1 MAMAKY
7 IVLACL
13 LVFLALGARGDAGFE
28 PQEPQIETCPG
39 SDLVKELEDLKSKAS
54 SLESMIEEKKSALR
68 EKEALVAEREKL
80 LEEKSKAVT
89 ILQSEIESI
98 QKKGAGA
105 LEAETTKAY
114 ARVKELEKQVEKLEE
129 VLREQKQRQ
138 QSLELHASKAENQAK
153 EYSDKSKKMEKL
165 EEVLREQKQ
174 RQQSLELQASKAE
187 NQAKEFSDKNM
198 KLQEVVTEQKARM
211 QKVEQALQFAEA
223 TMLKYQSEAK
233 MKAEQLMEVHGA
245 WLPHWL
251 AVRLAKF
258 QAYAAEH
265 WAKSV
270 MPAINVVLEK
280 ASEKASIAHNWA
292 RPHLETA
299 KTHWSPAL
307 KKQWQQA
314 MVSLAPHVET
324 VKSKAIEGY
333 EVSRDTIKPHL
344 VKAHESLSPHVQT
357 VKDLCG
363 PYIDQVVAASQPHI
377 EKVVAASQPHIEK
390 ATVILQPY
398 TKPIAN
404 VYGRFLTTATKYHRQ
419 LQRSVRQTLKK
430 YELTAALATKELVWF
445 MASALLALPVFGILM
460 AYSAVFS
467 SGKKA
472 RKPGRNNPTGHV
484 HKKHK
489 RRHIDK

>member
-7 IVLACL
+7 IVLVCL
-13 LVFLALGARGDAGFE
+13 LGFLALGACGDAGLE
-28 PQEPQIETCPG
+28 PQEPQIETSPV

-68 EKEALVAEREKL
+68 EKESLVAEREKL

-89 ILQSEIESI
+89 ILQKEIEAI
-98 QKKGAGA
+98 QKKGAGV

-114 ARVKELEKQVEKLEE
+114 ARVKELEIQVEKLEE
-129 VLREQKQRQ
+129 VLRKQKQRQ
-138 QSLELHASKAENQAK
+138 QSLES
-153 EYSDKSKKMEKL
+153 
-165 EEVLREQKQ
+165 
-174 RQQSLELQASKAE
+174 QASKADI
-187 NQAKEFSDKNM
+187 QAKEFSDKN
-198 KLQEVVTEQKARM
+198 KRLQEVVTEQKARL
-211 QKVEQALQFAEA
+211 QKVEQALQLAEA
-223 TMLKYQSEAK
+223 TMLKAQAEAK
-233 MKAEQLMEVHGA
+233 IKAEKLMEVHGA

-265 WAKSV
+265 WAKSA

-280 ASEKASIAHNWA
+280 ASEKVTIAQDWA

-299 KTHWSPAL
+299 KTRWSPAL

-314 MVSLAPHVET
+314 TVSLAPHLEAL
-324 VKSKAIEGY
+324 KSKAIEGY
-333 EVSRDTIKPHL
+333 EVSRDTIKPLL

-357 VKDLCG
+357 AKDLCG
-363 PYIDQVVAASQPHI
+363 TYIDQVIAASQPHI

-390 ATVILQPY
+390 VTVILQPY
-398 TKPIAN
+398 TKPVAN
-404 VYGRFLTTATKYHRQ
+404 AYGRFLTTATKYHRQ

-430 YELTAALATKELVWF
+430 YELTATLATKELVWF
-445 MASALLALPVFGILM
+445 MASALLAFPVFGILM
-460 AYSAVFS
+460 AYSSIFS

-472 RKPGRNNPTGHV
+472 RKPSRNNHTGHV

>member
-98 QKKGAGA
+98 QKKGAGV
-105 LEAETTKAY
+105 LEAETTKAH

-153 EYSDKSKKMEKL
+153 EYSDKSK
-165 EEVLREQKQ
+165 
-174 RQQSLELQASKAE
+174 
-187 NQAKEFSDKNM
+187 

-265 WAKSV
+265 WAKSA

-280 ASEKASIAHNWA
+280 ASEKASIAHNWV

-357 VKDLCG
+357 AKDLCR

-390 ATVILQPY
+390 VTVILQPY

-404 VYGRFLTTATKYHRQ
+404 AYGRFLTTATKYHRQ

-430 YELTAALATKELVWF
+430 YELTADLATKELVWF

-460 AYSAVFS
+460 AYSSVFS

>member
-153 EYSDKSKKMEKL
+153 EYSDKSK
-165 EEVLREQKQ
+165 
-174 RQQSLELQASKAE
+174 
-187 NQAKEFSDKNM
+187 

-363 PYIDQVVAASQPHI
+363 PYVDQVVAASQPHI

-419 LQRSVRQTLKK
+419 LQRSVRQTLKN

>member
-13 LVFLALGARGDAGFE
+13 LVFLALGVRGDAGFE

-98 QKKGAGA
+98 QKKGAGV

-153 EYSDKSKKMEKL
+153 EYSDKSKK
-165 EEVLREQKQ
+165 
-174 RQQSLELQASKAE
+174 
-187 NQAKEFSDKNM
+187 
-198 KLQEVVTEQKARM
+198 LQEVVTEQKARM

-223 TMLKYQSEAK
+223 TMLRYQSEAK

-280 ASEKASIAHNWA
+280 ASEKASIAYNWA

-390 ATVILQPY
+390 VSVILQPY
-398 TKPIAN
+398 AKPIAN
-404 VYGRFLTTATKYHRQ
+404 AYGRFLTTATKYHRQ

-484 HKKHK
+484 HRKHK